1 MIEPDVPMPADRFPY
16 EMPDESGPKSPTPE
30 KPADKPARKNNR
42 LTRSQE
48 RQLEDWLDTFDHS
61 KLATC
66 DHSEMAAH
74 WNGGTGDNGNPPA
87 FRVTKHNI
95 ASALAVL
102 GVKPADEKSALAAL
116 TARVTVLEASFDT
129 HSEWIKDARSALAK
143 DESDIIALLNRI
155 DKLDRSV
162 NAITN
167 HPKLV

>member
-1 MIEPDVPMPADRFPY
+1 MIEPDVP
-16 EMPDESGPKSPTPE
+16 MPDESGPKSPTPE
-30 KPADKPARKNNR
+30 KPARKNNR

-116 TARVTVLEASFDT
+116 TARVTSLEEAVTAQREWANDVRASLDQLAAATTTFGD
-129 HSEWIKDARSALAK
+129 RS
-143 DESDIIALLNRI
+143 IIFQKRI
-155 DKLDRSV
+155 DKLEQSV
-162 NAITN
+162 NAISN